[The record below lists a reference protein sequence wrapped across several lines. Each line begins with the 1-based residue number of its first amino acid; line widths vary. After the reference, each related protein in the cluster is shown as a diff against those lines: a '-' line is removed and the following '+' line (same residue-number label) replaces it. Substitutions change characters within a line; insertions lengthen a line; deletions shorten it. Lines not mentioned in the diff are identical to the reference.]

1 MILSAIKIFLIGAL
15 ESFCASFN
23 TKTIQEN
30 RQVLSFIVSVISIL
44 LWYYVIVIVVD
55 NLRYVWLILI
65 YGCGNGLGD
74 ILSIRFDLWLERFSR
89 LGKKRK
95 TKKQALFWKRWKK
108 RLKRMFLLIFLLK

>member
-1 MILSAIKIFLIGAL
+1 M
-15 ESFCASFN
+15 
-23 TKTIQEN
+23 
-30 RQVLSFIVSVISIL
+30 
-44 LWYYVIVIVVD
+44 VVD
-55 NLRYVWLILI
+55 NLHHVWLILI

-108 RLKRMFLLIFLLK
+108 RLRKMLLLLFLFK